1 VRERLQKLLAA
12 AGLAS
17 RREAET
23 WIRAGRVHVNGR
35 VARLGEAADP
45 AHDDVRVDGVP
56 LPAPPRR
63 TWLLHKPRGVLTT
76 TRDPRQ
82 EGRRNVLELL
92 PAEARA
98 VRLFPVG
105 RLDLDTEGL
114 LILTN
119 DGELAHALLH
129 PSREVEREYRVTV
142 AGRLDDAAAAR
153 LAAGPVLDDGPMAP
167 CRVGPR
173 RYEPRSDRTTFPL
186 VLHEGRKRQIRRA
199 LRQLGHRV
207 VRLVRTRFGPLRLG
221 ALRPGAA
228 RPLAA
233 RERRA
238 LEALAR
244 RGGAAPAASAAR
256 PRRARRPRAP
266 SRRKR
271 GSR

>member
-12 AGLAS
+12 AGVAS
-17 RREAET
+17 RREAEA
-23 WIRAGRVHVNGR
+23 WIRAGRVRVNGR
-35 VARLGEAADP
+35 VAALGEAADP
-45 AHDDVRVDGVP
+45 ARDDVRVDGAP

-63 TWLLHKPRGVLTT
+63 YWLLHKPRGVLTT

-82 EGRRNVLELL
+82 AGRRNVLDLL
-92 PAEARA
+92 PAAARS
-98 VRLFPVG
+98 VRVFPVG

-114 LILTN
+114 LLLTN
-119 DGELAHALLH
+119 DGALAHALLH
-129 PSREVEREYRVTV
+129 PSREVDREYRVTV
-142 AGRLDDAAAAR
+142 AGRLAAAAAAR

-173 RYEPRSDRTTFPL
+173 RYDARADRTTFSL

-207 VRLVRTRFGPLRLG
+207 VRLVRTRIGPLRLG
-221 ALRPGAA
+221 ALPPGAA
-228 RPLAA
+228 RPLAE

-244 RGGAAPAASAAR
+244 RGGAPPAASPAT
-256 PRRARRPRAP
+256 PRRRRSPRAR
-266 SRRKR
+266 SRGGHR
-271 GSR
+271 SH